1 MKQMIC
7 YLSLII
13 AATLCAKSQAEN
25 VPLSNNKVVLE
36 ISLQEKQRMIKR
48 LGFTNVVTH
57 GSLCRDS
64 KGTRLFFTV
73 ETGMHNNPVQESR
86 TQQLVVVTAEGVH
99 IDPWHFPA
107 NERVTDDEKLAVWQ
121 DAKRNFTWQVR
132 SGAWLPESCHVED
145 VSGDWIAVTASNRVA
160 WIAKLDT
167 PAKVAAELPNSPGLV
182 SIFAN
187 GEVVHVFARHGW
199 HNDEGPMKYL
209 VYDFTKTNSQPVTET
224 SIAWARGALDMDP
237 ETGFAVLNDNN
248 NFWGRTWLLNL
259 NTGKRKWISDS
270 DWTLIV
276 NKDVAQKWIELTK
289 P

>member
-1 MKQMIC
+1 MKLVF
-7 YLSLII
+7 YLLNLIVL
-13 AATLCAKSQAEN
+13 AMFCSNGHAEN
-25 VPLSNNKVVLE
+25 IPLPNNKVVLE
-36 ISLQEKQRMIKR
+36 ISLQEKLRMIKR
-48 LGFTNVVTH
+48 LGFSNVVTH
-57 GSLCRDS
+57 GSLQRDS
-64 KGTRLFFTV
+64 KGARLYFSV
-73 ETGMHNNPVQESR
+73 ETGIHNNPVQESR

-107 NERVTDDEKLAVWQ
+107 NERVTDNEKLAVWQ

-132 SGAWLPESCHVED
+132 SGEWLPEGCHVED
-145 VSGDWIAVTASNRVA
+145 VSGNWIAVTASNRVA
-160 WIAKLDT
+160 WIARLDT
-167 PAKVAAELPNSPGLV
+167 PVKVAAELPNFPGLV

-199 HNDEGPMKYL
+199 RNDEGPMKYL

-224 SIAWARGALDMDP
+224 SIAWARVALDMDP
-237 ETGFAVLNDNN
+237 ESGFAVLGDND

-259 NTGKRKWISDS
+259 NTGQRKSISVS